1 MNKAIFYLFQVMN
14 KSIILVILVLI
25 SFAHALHMQRYGPST
40 PGGTNTNTNTNT
52 NTGVMIN
59 GKPYVYTGPFTL
71 VCYYQNST
79 QAYRWDTCYN
89 AQACLNML
97 NDYRQC
103 QGKVEKFN
111 VK

>member
-1 MNKAIFYLFQVMN
+1 MN

-25 SFAHALHMQRYGPST
+25 SLAQALHMQRYAPST

-52 NTGVMIN
+52 NNNTGVMIN
-59 GKPYVYTGPFTL
+59 GQPYAYTGPFTL
-71 VCYYQNST
+71 VCYYANST

-103 QGKVEKFN
+103 RGKVEKFN

>member
-1 MNKAIFYLFQVMN
+1 MN

-25 SFAHALHMQRYGPST
+25 SLAQALHMQRYAPST

-52 NTGVMIN
+52 GVMIN
-59 GKPYVYTGPFTL
+59 GQPYVYTGPFTL
-71 VCYYQNST
+71 VCYYANST

>member
-1 MNKAIFYLFQVMN
+1 MN

-25 SFAHALHMQRYGPST
+25 SLAQALHMQRYAPST

-52 NTGVMIN
+52 GVMIN
-59 GKPYVYTGPFTL
+59 GQPYAYTGPFTL
-71 VCYYQNST
+71 VCYYANST